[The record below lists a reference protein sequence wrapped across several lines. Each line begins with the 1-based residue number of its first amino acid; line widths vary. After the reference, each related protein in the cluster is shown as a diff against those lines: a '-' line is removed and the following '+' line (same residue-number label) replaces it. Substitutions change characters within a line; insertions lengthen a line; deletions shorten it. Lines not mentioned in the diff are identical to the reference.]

1 MKAGAETGGRRRP
14 GRTGPVVA
22 TPGTRLAAILLLGLG
37 ATALT
42 ISIAQRT
49 VGVAGLP
56 LIFWCEIGVGLGALT
71 ISGWVWALRPRELAT
86 RLFALSGL
94 ATLAFTFAAASFA
107 GGAIEPRSLAIL
119 MSWMNAVG
127 ASTFGL
133 AMTWMFLVYPVRLP
147 HWRWIAAISAL
158 AVGAYVCLSLS
169 RTGYL
174 PAWATIHLLTVIE
187 MAAIALAIIGQFLAT
202 ARAPRDRAITIW
214 FGLSV
219 LFGAGGF
226 IAVNA
231 LPQVLGFPVVIKA
244 GYAFMFFMLIYIG
257 VAAGLRQY
265 RLFEL
270 GEWAFRILFYVV
282 GSVALVVLDAALVGL
297 LSVGP
302 GIALGVAL
310 LVVGFFYLPL
320 RDALARRFTSRP
332 GLSERE
338 VFREVVDVAFQ
349 PVQSDRPGQWAQ
361 LLTRLF
367 DPLEIRA
374 AENAGPLPEIREDG
388 IELIVP
394 AASGIPATSLRYPW
408 AGRSLFGATHV
419 KTVQH
424 LLQLMAHADA
434 SRDAYDRGVA
444 EERGRI
450 ARDMHDNIGAQLLGA
465 LHSRDDVRKNSM
477 IRETLT
483 DLRDIINNA
492 SHGAPTLDETL
503 ADLRIETAERLAS
516 VDIALD
522 WTNRSDEIA
531 AIPAAAA
538 HALRSVIRE
547 AVSNVIR
554 HSGASRIRIE
564 IERQD
569 NRIALMIEDDG
580 RGFDADAMV
589 AGNGLA
595 NMRGRLSGLHG
606 ELTFSS
612 LDPGSRLVA
621 AFAIGDEQGVQA

>member
-1 MKAGAETGGRRRP
+1 MKADADRGDRGRP
-14 GRTGPVVA
+14 GRTGPA
-22 TPGTRLAAILLLGLG
+22 LSTPGSRLAAIQLFGLV
-37 ATALT
+37 AMALT
-42 ISIAQRT
+42 ISVAQRT
-49 VGVAGLP
+49 SGIAGLP

-71 ISGWVWALRPRELAT
+71 ISGWVWALRPREMAT

-94 ATLAFTFAAASFA
+94 ATLAFTLAAACFA
-107 GGAIEPRSLAIL
+107 GGAVEPRSLAIA
-119 MSWMNAVG
+119 MAWVNGMG
-127 ASTFGL
+127 ASAFGL
-133 AMTWMFLVYPVRLP
+133 TMIWLFLVYPVRLP
-147 HWRWIAAISAL
+147 HWPVIAAICAL
-158 AVGAYVCLSLS
+158 AVSAFTVLS
-169 RTGYL
+169 RAGYL
-174 PAWATIHLLTVIE
+174 PAWATIHLLTVVE
-187 MAAIALAIIGQFLAT
+187 MAAIAMAIIAQLMAT
-202 ARAPRDRAITIW
+202 KRAPRDRAIAIW

-226 IAVNA
+226 ITLNA

-257 VAAGLRQY
+257 VAAGLRKY

-282 GSVALVVLDAALVGL
+282 GSLALVLLDVALVGL
-297 LSVGP
+297 LSIGP

-310 LVVGFFYLPL
+310 LAVGFLYLPL
-320 RDALARRFTSRP
+320 RDALGRRFTSRP
-332 GLSERE
+332 GLSEQE
-338 VFREVVDVAFQ
+338 LFREVVDLAFQ
-349 PVQSDRPGQWAQ
+349 PVQRDRAGQWRG
-361 LLTRLF
+361 LMTRLF
-367 DPLEIRA
+367 DPLEILTVDD
-374 AENAGPLPEIREDG
+374 AGAQPELREDG
-388 IELIVP
+388 IELVVP
-394 AASGIPATSLRYPW
+394 AVADIPAIRLRYPW

-424 LLQLMAHADA
+424 LIELMAHADA

-465 LHSRDDVRKNSM
+465 LHSRDDTRKNSM

-492 SHGAPTLDETL
+492 STGAPTLDETL

-522 WTNRSDEIA
+522 WTNASDEIA
-531 AIPAAAA
+531 PVPSAAAL
-538 HALRSVIRE
+538 ALRSVIRE

-554 HSGASRIRIE
+554 HSGASRIRIG
-564 IERQD
+564 IERKD
-569 NRIALMIEDDG
+569 GRIALVIEDDG
-580 RGFDADAMV
+580 HGFDAGALV

-595 NMRGRLSGLHG
+595 NIRGRISGLRG

-612 LDPGSRLVA
+612 LEPGSRLVA
-621 AFAIGDEQGVQA
+621 AFPVG

>member
-1 MKAGAETGGRRRP
+1 MKAGVRADDHGRP
-14 GRTGPVVA
+14 GGTGFVRT
-22 TPGTRLAAILLLGLG
+22 TPGTRLAAIILFGLG

-42 ISIAQRT
+42 MAVAQR
-49 VGVAGLP
+49 ASMDPGLP

-71 ISGWVWALRPRELAT
+71 ISGWVWALRPREMAT

-94 ATLAFTFAAASFA
+94 ATLAFTFAAATFA
-107 GGAIEPRSLAIL
+107 GGAVEPRSLAIAMIWL
-119 MSWMNAVG
+119 NAIG
-127 ASTFGL
+127 ASGFGL
-133 AMTWMFLVYPVRLP
+133 TMIWLFLVYPVRLP
-147 HWRWIAAISAL
+147 HWPWITAAC
-158 AVGAYVCLSLS
+158 AVSVTAFTVLS
-169 RTGYL
+169 RGGYL

-187 MAAIALAIIGQFLAT
+187 MAAIALAIIGQLLAT
-202 ARAPRDRAITIW
+202 RRAPRDRAIAVW

-226 IAVNA
+226 ITLNA
-231 LPQVLGFPVVIKA
+231 LPQVLGMPVVIKA
-244 GYAFMFFMLIYIG
+244 GYAFMFFLLIYIG

-282 GSVALVVLDAALVGL
+282 GSLALVALDVALVGL

-302 GIALGVAL
+302 GMALGLSL
-310 LVVGFFYLPL
+310 LAVGFLYLPL

-332 GLSERE
+332 GLSEQE
-338 VFREVVDVAFQ
+338 IFREVVALAFQ
-349 PVQSDRPGQWAQ
+349 PVQQDRPGQWQQ

-367 DPLEIRA
+367 DPLEIRTA
-374 AENAGPLPEIREDG
+374 SDAGDQPEIREDG
-388 IELIVP
+388 LELVVP
-394 AASGIPATSLRYPW
+394 SVSGIPATSLRYPW
-408 AGRSLFGATHV
+408 AGRSLFGAAHV
-419 KTVQH
+419 RTAQH

-465 LHSRDDVRKNSM
+465 LHSRDDERKNSM

-492 SHGAPTLDETL
+492 SHGTPTLDETL
-503 ADLRIETAERLAS
+503 ADLRVETAERLDS

-522 WTNRSDEIA
+522 WSNSSDEA
-531 AIPAAAA
+531 APLPAAAA
-538 HALRSVIRE
+538 HALRSVVRE
-547 AVSNVIR
+547 AVSNAIR
-554 HSGASRIRIE
+554 HSGASHIRIRIE
-564 IERQD
+564 RLAG
-569 NRIALMIEDDG
+569 RLTLVIEDDG
-580 RGFDADAMV
+580 HGFDAAAVV

-595 NMRGRLSGLHG
+595 NMRGRISGLGG
-606 ELTFSS
+606 ELSFSS
-612 LDPGSRLVA
+612 LEPGSRLVA
-621 AFAIGDEQGVQA
+621 AFRAGDNQGLEA